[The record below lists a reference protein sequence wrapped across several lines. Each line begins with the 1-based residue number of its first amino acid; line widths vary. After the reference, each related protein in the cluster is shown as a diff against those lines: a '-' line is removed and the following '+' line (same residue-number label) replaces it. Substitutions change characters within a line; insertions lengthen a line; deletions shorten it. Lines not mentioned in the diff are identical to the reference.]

1 MTDTL
6 GITHD
11 GLKTALR
18 IKDDYRNHRPLCVPG
33 EDNKILIPENVMNHN
48 LNLQGMDDPLA
59 LAMVAT
65 RDPEP
70 PMALAAIAR
79 LSPLGRKTELISG
92 VVGVVG
98 ETSKHPLVRKCVSLI
113 TENAFRPDSI
123 AAVRNRAS
131 DIIVHSRARYTLA
144 LRRNLRA
151 LIDGTLAP
159 RQFVQE
165 FFALTEAGNM
175 RSDIRKKLVLSLLL
189 SENIRPSIKFLL
201 LENFHRMP
209 EPVRHGIISAV
220 LNAPPSHHVD
230 VMKVELKWIIR
241 QEGMNASPL
250 VH

>member
-1 MTDTL
+1 MTNSL

-18 IKDDYRNHRPLCVPG
+18 IKDDYRHHRPLCVPG
-33 EDNKILIPENVMNHN
+33 EDNRILIPENVMNQN
-48 LNLQGMDDPLA
+48 LNLQGLDDPLA

-70 PMALAAIAR
+70 PMALAAMAR

-92 VVGVVG
+92 VVAVVG
-98 ETSKHPLVRKCVSLI
+98 EASKHPLVRECVSLI

-123 AAVRNRAS
+123 AEVRSQAS
-131 DIIVHSRARYTLA
+131 NVIVHSRARYTAA

-151 LIDGTLAP
+151 LIAGTIAP

-209 EPVRHGIISAV
+209 EPVRHGIVSAV
-220 LNAPPSHHVD
+220 LDAPPSHHVD
-230 VMKVELKWIIR
+230 IMKDELKWIIR
-241 QEGMNASPL
+241 GMSANA
-250 VH
+250 H

>member
-1 MTDTL
+1 M
-6 GITHD
+6 
-11 GLKTALR
+11 
-18 IKDDYRNHRPLCVPG
+18 
-33 EDNKILIPENVMNHN
+33 
-48 LNLQGMDDPLA
+48 
-59 LAMVAT
+59 
-65 RDPEP
+65 
-70 PMALAAIAR
+70 
-79 LSPLGRKTELISG
+79 
-92 VVGVVG
+92 
-98 ETSKHPLVRKCVSLI
+98 
-113 TENAFRPDSI
+113 
-123 AAVRNRAS
+123 
-131 DIIVHSRARYTLA
+131 
-144 LRRNLRA
+144 RA

-241 QEGMNASPL
+241 QEGMNATPL

>member
-1 MTDTL
+1 MTNTL

-48 LNLQGMDDPLA
+48 LNLQGLDDPLA

-70 PMALAAIAR
+70 PMALAAFAR

-98 ETSKHPLVRKCVSLI
+98 EASKHPLVRKCVSLI

-123 AAVRNRAS
+123 AEVRNRAS
-131 DIIVHSRARYTLA
+131 DIIIHSRARYTSA
-144 LRRNLRA
+144 LRQNLRA
-151 LIDGTLAP
+151 LIDGAIAP

-175 RSDIRKKLVLSLLL
+175 RSEIRRKLLVSLLL

-230 VMKVELKWIIR
+230 IMKDELKWIIR
-241 QEGMNASPL
+241 QERVNGNA
-250 VH
+250 H